1 MRMELHDKGLV
12 FFLQLL
18 LLEKQKKMLYR
29 SR

>member
-18 LLEKQKKMLYR
+18 LLEKQKKKLYR